1 MIAID
6 QDKAGK
12 QAKRV
17 SKAGDQEIWVRELA
31 GGDHAVAVFNLG
43 TDPSTATV
51 HWTDLGLKKP
61 PSRIRDLWNH
71 TDDKGRGILGDDSRA
86 RRGDVADSLL
96 SCPGDYVNARTLTG
110 AHREGFMRLFGAAL
124 LSSLICAP
132 AYGQQLPDAESLMKQ
147 VADAAK
153 HYHSLQFVSENTSET
168 ASGGGQPFKVVSK
181 VTETH
186 VTPGKSRIE
195 SSTAGMTVLVVSNSE
210 FTYVYSSLKKEYVK
224 IPAGLGPAGMMS
236 AMGMKMPDL
245 DSVHQSYKTLRDET
259 LEIDGVKHDCWV
271 LEDNIGEMAVPLP
284 QSDQPPAKATG
295 VAMTMWVDKKLLIT
309 MQTLMSMKMELPN
322 MPDPN
327 MKTMEMHQTIVVKNL
342 KIDQPV
348 DESLFTFTP
357 PEGAKEVK
365 ELSFASAALPKA
377 DLAGKDAPAFEIRG
391 LDGKLYTSTALRGK
405 TVLLDFWATWCVP
418 CRQSMPSVEKI
429 YAEYKDRGLVAL
441 AVDTGEELEVVEG
454 FVKKIPFAYPVALSG
469 ESEIL
474 HAYKVTAYPTFVL
487 IGPDGK
493 VIAHEIGFGGE
504 QMLRKMIGKAAF
516 VSNQPRP

>member
-1 MIAID
+1 M
-6 QDKAGK
+6 
-12 QAKRV
+12 R
-17 SKAGDQEIWVRELA
+17 
-31 GGDHAVAVFNLG
+31 
-43 TDPSTATV
+43 TV
-51 HWTDLGLKKP
+51 
-61 PSRIRDLWNH
+61 
-71 TDDKGRGILGDDSRA
+71 
-86 RRGDVADSLL
+86 
-96 SCPGDYVNARTLTG
+96 G
-110 AHREGFMRLFGAAL
+110 AAAL
-124 LSSLICAP
+124 LLSFTCAL
-132 AYGQQLPDAESLMKQ
+132 AYGQPLPDAESLMKQ

-153 HYHSLQFVSENTSET
+153 RYHSVQFVSENTSET
-168 ASGGGQPFKVVSK
+168 ASGNGKPFKIVSK
-181 VTETH
+181 VTETR
-186 VTPGKSRIE
+186 VTPGRSRIE
-195 SSTAGMTVLVVSNSE
+195 SSTAGMTVLVVSNAE
-210 FTYVYSSLKKEYVK
+210 FTYMYSSSKKEYVK

-245 DSVHQSYKTLRDET
+245 DGIRQSYKTLREET

-271 LEDNIGEMAVPLP
+271 LEDNIGEMSVPLP
-284 QSDQPPAKATG
+284 QSDQPPVKATG

-309 MQTLMSMKMELPN
+309 MQTFMSMKMELSN
-322 MPDPN
+322 MPA
-327 MKTMEMHQTIVVKNL
+327 MEMRQTIVVKNL

-377 DLAGKDAPAFEIRG
+377 DLTGKDAPAFEIRG
-391 LDGKLYTSTALRGK
+391 LDGKMYASTALRGK

-441 AVDTGEELEVVEG
+441 AVNTGEERELVEE
-454 FVKKIPFAYPVALSG
+454 FVKKTQFAYPVVLSG
-469 ESEIL
+469 ESGIL
-474 HAYKVTAYPTFVL
+474 DAYKVTAYPTFVL

-516 VSNQPRP
+516 ASNEPRP